1 MRAVVMAGGGGARL
15 RPLTSD
21 PPKPMVP
28 IVGKPCMEHIL
39 ELLRDHGFQEIVV
52 TVAFLPQSIRRYFGD
67 GSSLGVEIEY
77 SVEETPLGTAG
88 SVRLAS
94 DRLEDTTLIIS
105 GDALCDIDLTRLI
118 DFHREKGGAVTIGL
132 KSVENPL
139 EFGIVVTDEDG
150 KVERF
155 LEKPSWGQ
163 VFSDT
168 INTGIYVLEPE
179 VLKHVPTDRPYDFS
193 KELFPLLLEMGRPIY
208 GYVCDGY
215 WQDIGNLDQYRQ
227 ANFDALDEK
236 VRLNVGGMKI
246 RGDVWV
252 GAGVEIDDVEN
263 VEGPAFIGNYCT
275 VSPESSIGPYTV
287 LGPGCTLR
295 ERGRLA
301 RTVVDASCYIGRSAV
316 VEGAILGR
324 NCDVRAHARVHE
336 GVAIGDQVTLGDQ
349 SVVYPGVR
357 IYPYK
362 EVEYGAQI
370 HESLIWES
378 RATTRLFGKDGVLG
392 LVNVDLTPEVAMRFG
407 AALGTGL
414 PRGAR
419 AAGGL
424 VRRRARG
431 VAGSR
436 ESAPAYQMIKR
447 AIISGLHSTGVQ
459 VADLR
464 TLPAPLGK
472 HHLKSQG
479 CDAAFRVGSASHDPG
494 AVQIRLFERPGV
506 ALSSS
511 MQKEIEKHFTRQE
524 LRRVPFAEVGAI
536 SYPARARE
544 TYADDLLAGL
554 DVAAIRARGFRIAL
568 DYGYSAASY
577 VLPLVLSP
585 PRGAAVTA
593 HSFEADSA
601 APPVRL
607 RETIEQARGLVPA
620 INADFGAVFDR
631 SAERIYLIDETGREV
646 RPDQA
651 LLLSLQLMGSN
662 GHHGRIAVPINTTS
676 QIEHVVGD
684 NLEVVRTPAS
694 LPELTRVAAEE
705 GVVFA
710 GAAGGGYVFPEFLPA
725 YDAMAS
731 LCKLLELLAQHDAQP
746 LSQIAGTLP
755 RQTLIHREV
764 ACPWALKGTVMR
776 VLNERFTGAD
786 VALGDGIKVFDDRGW
801 FQVLPAPDE
810 PLVHL
815 YAEGTSKEVSEE
827 LEAEI
832 NALVTGLVE
841 QEEVGSRS

>member
-1 MRAVVMAGGGGARL
+1 MKAVVMAGGEGTRL
-15 RPLTSD
+15 RPLTSNQ
-21 PPKPMVP
+21 PKPMVP

-39 ELLRDHGFQEIVV
+39 ELLREHGFEEVVV
-52 TVAFLPQSIRRYFGD
+52 TVAFLPQAIRSYFGD
-67 GSSLGVEIEY
+67 GDTLGLDISY
-77 SVEETPLGTAG
+77 SVEESPLGTAG

-94 DRLEDTTLIIS
+94 DVLDETFLVIS
-105 GDALCDIDLTRLI
+105 GDALCDIDLGKI
-118 DFHREKGGAVTIGL
+118 VEFHKEKGAAVTIGM

-150 KVERF
+150 RVERF

-179 VLKHVPTDRPYDFS
+179 VLRHIPTDRPYDFS

-236 VRLNVGGMKI
+236 VRLNIGGMKI

-407 AALGTGL
+407 SALGTAL

-419 AAGGL
+419 
-424 VRRRARG
+424 V
-431 VAGSR
+431 VASR

-472 HHLKSQG
+472 HHLKTQG
-479 CDAAFRVGSASHDPG
+479 YDAAFHVGSASHDPE

-506 ALSSS
+506 ALSLA

-577 VLPLVLSP
+577 VLPLVLGP
-585 PRGAAVTA
+585 LGVEAVTA

-651 LLLSLQLMGSN
+651 LLLYLQLMGAN
-662 GHHGRIAVPINTTS
+662 GHRGRVAVPINTTS
-676 QIEHVVGD
+676 QIEVVVGD

-705 GVVFA
+705 GVIFA

-731 LCKLLELLAQHDAQP
+731 LCKLLELLAKYEALP
-746 LSQIAGTLP
+746 LSQIAGKLP

-776 VLNERFTGAD
+776 VLNERFTDAD
-786 VALGDGIKVFDDRGW
+786 VDLRDGIKVFDDRGW
-801 FQVLPAPDE
+801 FQVLPDPDE

-815 YAEGTSKEVSEE
+815 YAEGSSKEVSEE
-827 LEAEI
+827 LEQEI
-832 NALVTGLVE
+832 HELVTELVE